1 MNKGDLVE
9 AIAKECGC
17 SKAMAADALNATLN
31 TITNCLKKG
40 DKVSL
45 IGFGTFS
52 TSKRPARTGR
62 NPMTG
67 KTIQI
72 KAKTVAKFKPG
83 KALAD
88 AVN

>member
-1 MNKGDLVE
+1 MNKGDLID
-9 AIAKECGC
+9 AIAKECDC
-17 SKAMAADALNATLN
+17 SKAMAGDALNATLN
-31 TITNCLKKG
+31 TITKCLKKG
-40 DKVSL
+40 EKVTL

-52 TSKRPARTGR
+52 TNHRPARSGR
-62 NPMTG
+62 NPLTG

-72 KAKTVAKFKPG
+72 KAKNVAKFKPG